1 MKIYPAC
8 KELKEGLI
16 VSADRSATKT
26 ETKGKSP
33 VRKAPELKKDP
44 DVKEEKKVGGPKKK
58 PTMGPKRRMAQIRA
72 SRARNVSGI
81 TRTLVKNM

>member
-1 MKIYPAC
+1 MIDY
-8 KELKEGLI
+8 

-72 SRARNVSGI
+72 SRARNVSEI
-81 TRTLVKNM
+81 TRTLVKNT